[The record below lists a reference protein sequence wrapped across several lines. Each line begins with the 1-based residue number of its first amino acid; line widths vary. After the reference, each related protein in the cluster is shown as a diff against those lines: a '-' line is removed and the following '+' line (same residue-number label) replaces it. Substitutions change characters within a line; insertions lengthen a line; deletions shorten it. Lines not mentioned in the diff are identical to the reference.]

1 MAKSSGLTIEQ
12 VLAIIE
18 DPDVD
23 RDELG
28 EVMQEC
34 FGTTVPPDLEG
45 RPLAEFIYQVY
56 QKKADEIAT
65 TRKESKK
72 TRAPRKK
79 GAAAGSGSADGNVS
93 RAAFVVGIIQQ
104 NVNTT
109 RKELEDALDEAF
121 HYREAGKSPRT
132 RVNRVLR
139 NLKSEGSIEL
149 EGGQVRWIG

>member
-1 MAKSSGLTIEQ
+1 MAKSGLSLEQ
-12 VLAIIE
+12 VEAIIG

-23 RDELG
+23 REELA

-34 FGTTVPPDLEG
+34 FGITIPAELEG
-45 RPLAEFIYQVY
+45 RPLAEFIYEVY
-56 QKKADEIAT
+56 QKKAEEIT
-65 TRKESKK
+65 QTRKESKK

-79 GAAAGSGSADGNVS
+79 GTTSTGSADGNVS

-104 NVNTT
+104 KVNTT

-121 HYREAGKSPRT
+121 NYREAGKSPRT

-139 NLKSEGSIEL
+139 NLKKEGKIEL
-149 EGGQVRWIG
+149 EGGQVKWIG